1 MKILSIDVGIKNLA
15 LCILETTDTGFRI
28 KFWEVINLC
37 EERIK
42 ICGCSTKNKKELKKC
57 TKDAKYHKNN
67 HFYCKTH
74 AAKSEF
80 KLPTSEL
87 NKYKRLKI
95 DDLCQLATDHD
106 ISVTGSNNKTN
117 LINHIESY
125 IDKHV
130 LENVSNMECKKI
142 SLIDIGISIK
152 ENLDLLNTFV
162 FTNID
167 IVLIENQISPI
178 ANRMN
183 CIQGMISQ
191 YLIMKDMKNIQF
203 ISAAN
208 KLKAFIGSKKTTY
221 CERKRIGVEVTK
233 KLLVINDDNNIN
245 KDKIIDMFYK
255 HKKKDDLADCFL
267 QGIWY
272 ISEGNTNLSQ
282 LISQHINNKE
292 K

>member
-37 EERIK
+37 EERQK
-42 ICGCSTKNKKELKKC
+42 LCECSTKNKKEFIKC
-57 TKDAKYHKNN
+57 TKEAKYHKNN
-67 HFYCKTH
+67 HYYCKTH
-74 AAKSEF
+74 ATKSEF

-95 DDLCQLATDHD
+95 DELSKIISDYD
-106 ISVTGSNNKTN
+106 ISITGTNTKTN
-117 LINHIESY
+117 LIKHIEAF
-125 IDKHV
+125 IEKNV
-130 LENVSNMECKKI
+130 LDNVSNIECKKI

-152 ENLDLLNTFV
+152 NNLERLNTFV
-162 FTNID
+162 FSDID

-221 CERKRIGVEVTK
+221 CERKRIGIEITK
-233 KLLVINDDNNIN
+233 KLLSKNDDNNIN
-245 KDKIIDMFYK
+245 KDKITDMFNK

-272 ISEGNTNLSQ
+272 ISESNPN
-282 LISQHINNKE
+282 ISQVINE
-292 K
+292 

>member
-42 ICGCSTKNKKELKKC
+42 ICECSTKIKKEVIKC
-57 TKDAKYHKNN
+57 TKEAKYHKNE

-74 AAKSEF
+74 AAKTEF

-87 NKYKRLKI
+87 NKYKRLRI
-95 DDLCQLATDHD
+95 GELCQLAIDHD
-106 ISVTGSNNKTN
+106 ISVTGPNTKTN
-117 LINHIESY
+117 LVKLIDAYIE
-125 IDKHV
+125 KHV

-142 SLIDIGISIK
+142 NLIDIGISIK
-152 ENLDLLNTFV
+152 ENLDRLNTFV
-162 FTNID
+162 FSDID
-167 IVLIENQISPI
+167 IVLIENQIGPI

-191 YLIMKDMKNIQF
+191 YLIMKDMNNIQF

-208 KLKAFIGSKKTTY
+208 KLKFFIGNKKTTY

-233 KLLVINDDNNIN
+233 QLLVRNDDNNVN
-245 KDKIIDMFYK
+245 KDKITDLFNK

-272 ISEGNTNLSQ
+272 LLDNSKLALPSLIDENL
-282 LISQHINNKE
+282 NK
-292 K
+292 